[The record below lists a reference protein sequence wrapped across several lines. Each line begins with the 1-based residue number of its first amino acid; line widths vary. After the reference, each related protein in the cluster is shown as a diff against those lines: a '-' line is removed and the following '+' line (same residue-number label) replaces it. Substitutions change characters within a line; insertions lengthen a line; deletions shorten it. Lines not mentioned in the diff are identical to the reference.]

1 MVRKRGLGARCSPAA
16 ICSLRP
22 PAISNVRARRPARA
36 WRIAPRAFFARA
48 VTPVHGR
55 DEALRALTPAR
66 GAGLL
71 RDVVSDSVVENYE
84 GPATLTD
91 RGALRI
97 KTAPDRV
104 DVDVAP
110 AVQPR
115 FLVVNELYHPDWIA
129 EIGGRPVTVYPA
141 NVVMRRVLVPV
152 GADHIRFTFRPFARP
167 VTMALS

>member
-1 MVRKRGLGARCSPAA
+1 MVRKLGLGARCSPAA

-22 PAISNVRARRPARA
+22 PAISNVRARRPARDVA
-36 WRIAPRAFFARA
+36 IVTNPRPVVPRAFFARA

-71 RDVVSDSVVENYE
+71 RDVVTDSVVEDYD
-84 GPATLTD
+84 GPAPLTD

-115 FLVVNELYHPDWIA
+115 FLVVNELYH
-129 EIGGRPVTVYPA
+129 
-141 NVVMRRVLVPV
+141 
-152 GADHIRFTFRPFARP
+152 
-167 VTMALS
+167 